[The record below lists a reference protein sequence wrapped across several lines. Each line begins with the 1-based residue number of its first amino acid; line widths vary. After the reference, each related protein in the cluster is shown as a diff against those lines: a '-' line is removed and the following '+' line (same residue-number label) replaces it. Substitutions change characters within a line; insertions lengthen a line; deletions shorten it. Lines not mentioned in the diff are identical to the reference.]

1 MNTIQYNTFHNGYKQ
16 AATYSNTS
24 HKGSNKYDV
33 LQTGAIIEMIK
44 ANSNYDVVSYS
55 EGKVRKTTRQGQQVH
70 LVRMR
75 DTRISPI
82 VGRDDIAPEIVFLN
96 AYDTTKSAK
105 LFVGFLR
112 GACMNGVIAG
122 TALESF
128 ASRHIN
134 FDYDAMLGFINR
146 IPDLVTHGMDQVK
159 SLQSKTLSD
168 AAFKQLALEVYKL
181 KLGVAQ
187 DKDISR
193 AEEVV
198 ETEVNRLLR
207 NRRQADAGS
216 DAWTRLNI
224 VQENILRG
232 RRGGYGTLRAVN
244 SIDKQV
250 KINRFLWDRTLE
262 LAA

>member
-1 MNTIQYNTFHNGYKQ
+1 MNQFNRYSDGYKQ

-24 HKGSNKYDV
+24 HKGSDKYSV

-44 ANSNYDVVSYS
+44 ANSPYDVVSYH
-55 EGKVRKTTRQGQQVH
+55 EGSTRKASRNGQQVH
-70 LVRMR
+70 LVKMR
-75 DTRISPI
+75 DTRISEI
-82 VGRDDIAPEIVFLN
+82 VDHTALVPEIVFLN
-96 AYDTTKSAK
+96 SYDTTKAAK

-112 GACMNGVIAG
+112 GACMNGLITG

-128 ASRHIN
+128 SSRHIN
-134 FDYDAMLGFINR
+134 FDYEALLNFIAR
-146 IPDLVTHGMDQVK
+146 VPDLVSHGLDQVK
-159 SLQSKTLSD
+159 ELQSKTLSD
-168 AAFKQLALEVYKL
+168 VAFKQLALEVYKL

-187 DKDISR
+187 DKAISR
-193 AEEVV
+193 ADHVI

-207 NRRQADAGS
+207 HRRSADTGT
-216 DAWTRLNI
+216 DAFTRLNI

-232 RRGGYGTLRAVN
+232 RRRGYGTLRAVN